1 MTLLRSL
8 FFTILSLTYLQRIVS
23 DAPHG
28 QASESHNTVDDE
40 GGTDPSGGSVDTD
53 KAKFR
58 SIPKSTPRPIYYGP
72 TYFPYYG
79 NPYAHHDGDRGSGY
93 GAPFPVRILAW
104 DYRLRLG
111 KGNVTVVDTE
121 NGNPLYT
128 ISKAPHRGFIIT
140 NPRGDKLLEANEKKE
155 AACGF
160 KYKYHTP
167 MNVSFAIDPRL
178 SKTDRWDIELYG
190 NGRDEHYHKLK
201 YYRAHKKNKGA
212 IIDKTWGKTRDIQA
226 ARIDEKD
233 PLDKAKWKVDT
244 LFKIGRVTTLEIN
257 DPTIG
262 DHYFIGLWAMVHL
275 RWDRSGGT
283 ASNQQGNDPSGT
295 VTGDGGTNP
304 SSSHVSTKMAIPR
317 FSRPRFTPRPIY
329 TPYLIPYHSPS
340 SNDRDRVDSYG
351 NPLPVRVLAWD
362 YRLRLDKGNVTVV
375 DTENGH
381 PLYTISKAPDRG
393 FIITNQKGHK
403 LLEANEKKKARC
415 GFKYKYHTPMN
426 VSFSID
432 PRFSKTDRWDLELYG
447 NGRDEHPHNL
457 KYYRAHKKN
466 KGTIIDKTWG
476 KTYDD
481 KAATIDEKDPL
492 DKSKWKVDT
501 LWKIGRVTT
510 LEINDPKI
518 GDVWSTLFQGSLSQ
532 REKRTSELIFQCITE
547 TAALLHRAM
556 GNGSPSMGSM

>member
-1 MTLLRSL
+1 
-8 FFTILSLTYLQRIVS
+8 
-23 DAPHG
+23 
-28 QASESHNTVDDE
+28 
-40 GGTDPSGGSVDTD
+40 
-53 KAKFR
+53 
-58 SIPKSTPRPIYYGP
+58 
-72 TYFPYYG
+72 
-79 NPYAHHDGDRGSGY
+79 
-93 GAPFPVRILAW
+93 
-104 DYRLRLG
+104 
-111 KGNVTVVDTE
+111 
-121 NGNPLYT
+121 
-128 ISKAPHRGFIIT
+128 
-140 NPRGDKLLEANEKKE
+140 
-155 AACGF
+155 
-160 KYKYHTP
+160 
-167 MNVSFAIDPRL
+167 
-178 SKTDRWDIELYG
+178 
-190 NGRDEHYHKLK
+190 
-201 YYRAHKKNKGA
+201 
-212 IIDKTWGKTRDIQA
+212 
-226 ARIDEKD
+226 
-233 PLDKAKWKVDT
+233 
-244 LFKIGRVTTLEIN
+244 
-257 DPTIG
+257 
-262 DHYFIGLWAMVHL
+262 
-275 RWDRSGGT
+275 
-283 ASNQQGNDPSGT
+283 
-295 VTGDGGTNP
+295 
-304 SSSHVSTKMAIPR
+304 MAIPR

-518 GDVWSTLFQGSLSQ
+518 GDHYFIGLWVMVHLRWD
-532 REKRTSELIFQCITE
+532 RCKN
-547 TAALLHRAM
+547 A
-556 GNGSPSMGSM
+556 